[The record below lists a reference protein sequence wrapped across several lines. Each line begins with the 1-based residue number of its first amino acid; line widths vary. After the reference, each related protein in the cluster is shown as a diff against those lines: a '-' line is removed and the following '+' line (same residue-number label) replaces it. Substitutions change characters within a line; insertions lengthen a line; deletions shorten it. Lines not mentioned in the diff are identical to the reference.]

1 MITPWGYVGVIASL
15 IFLSFPTILIFSASI
30 IVFVDAIKEK
40 SKREIKDAIWFF
52 IMALTFLLLNIYVIV
67 IFVVYH

>member
-1 MITPWGYVGVIASL
+1 MSDLSYLLLLFQL

-67 IFVVYH
+67 IFVIYH